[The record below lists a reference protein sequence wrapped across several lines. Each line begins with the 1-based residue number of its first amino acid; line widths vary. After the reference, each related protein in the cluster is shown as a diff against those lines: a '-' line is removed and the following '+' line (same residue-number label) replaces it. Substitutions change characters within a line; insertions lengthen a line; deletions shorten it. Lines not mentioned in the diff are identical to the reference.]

1 MPSFLEFLCPHEAI
15 YNIKVSWGKSYTNTS
30 YLHASS
36 RAFATDSSSV
46 QIEGHAEGPPV
57 LACRIPHSSWAAS
70 RFRPRSWAITVP
82 SPRRCSC
89 CFATHARNASY
100 LGPWSR
106 QEWQPNEV
114 LYFDQVTCS
123 SVVSSIMHVPCLS
136 TVAPQEL
143 FVKCVGSCWQR
154 LGALTT
160 EPRSLGVRISTC
172 HRHPQKL
179 AYYARKAHQAALVST
194 SMNAASTA
202 TKTQGK
208 PNHWLSQLETKHNKA
223 MYCTVFGMHIV
234 GHIMARSE
242 NP

>member
-1 MPSFLEFLCPHEAI
+1 MHHI
-15 YNIKVSWGKSYTNTS
+15 WGHGVAKNGNPT
-30 YLHASS
+30 
-36 RAFATDSSSV
+36 
-46 QIEGHAEGPPV
+46 
-57 LACRIPHSSWAAS
+57 
-70 RFRPRSWAITVP
+70 
-82 SPRRCSC
+82 RC
-89 CFATHARNASY
+89 
-100 LGPWSR
+100 
-106 QEWQPNEV
+106 
-114 LYFDQVTCS
+114 YFDQVTCS

-179 AYYARKAHQAALVST
+179 VYYARKAHQAALVST
-194 SMNAASTA
+194 SMNAVSTA

-223 MYCTVFGMHIV
+223 TKQCIVRFLECTLWDTSWHVQKILEKVVRKETGTLLQAAN
-234 GHIMARSE
+234 ARLTKPAHAE
-242 NP
+242 VRFREWQLQAAL

>member
-1 MPSFLEFLCPHEAI
+1 MHHI
-15 YNIKVSWGKSYTNTS
+15 WGHGVAKNGNPT
-30 YLHASS
+30 
-36 RAFATDSSSV
+36 
-46 QIEGHAEGPPV
+46 
-57 LACRIPHSSWAAS
+57 
-70 RFRPRSWAITVP
+70 
-82 SPRRCSC
+82 RC
-89 CFATHARNASY
+89 
-100 LGPWSR
+100 
-106 QEWQPNEV
+106 
-114 LYFDQVTCS
+114 YFDQVTCS

-179 AYYARKAHQAALVST
+179 VYYARKAHQAALVST
-194 SMNAASTA
+194 SMNAVSTA

-242 NP
+242 NPWKGRPQRNRHTPAGR

>member
-1 MPSFLEFLCPHEAI
+1 MGSFSVSPKVLGDNGAKSKTLLMLLC
-15 YNIKVSWGKSYTNTS
+15 
-30 YLHASS
+30 
-36 RAFATDSSSV
+36 D
-46 QIEGHAEGPPV
+46 
-57 LACRIPHSSWAAS
+57 ACKECIISGAME
-70 RFRPRSWAITVP
+70 
-82 SPRRCSC
+82 SPRM
-89 CFATHARNASY
+89 ATQRGAILTKSH
-100 LGPWSR
+100 
-106 QEWQPNEV
+106 V
-114 LYFDQVTCS
+114 LPLF
-123 SVVSSIMHVPCLS
+123 L
-136 TVAPQEL
+136 QEL

-179 AYYARKAHQAALVST
+179 VYYARKAHQAALVST
-194 SMNAASTA
+194 SMNAVSTA